1 MSVPPIRSWEDA
13 EAFALSLPGTEPGT
27 SYRMPTVKVAANG
40 RAFLW
45 TSHEAETSFAVPIEA
60 GTAEML
66 METDPDS
73 FWQSPHYAG
82 GAAILIRYSSEDP
95 ERVRYV
101 IEQAYEE
108 AAAKKP
114 VRPRKR

>member
-1 MSVPPIRSWEDA
+1 MAEPLDSWDKA
-13 EAFALSLPGTEPGT
+13 EAFALSLPGTERGM

-45 TSHEAETSFAVPIEA
+45 TSHEAETSFAVPIDE

-66 METDPDS
+66 METDPGS

-82 GAAILIRYSSEDP
+82 GAAILIRYTSDDP
-95 ERVRYV
+95 ERVRRV
-101 IEQAYEE
+101 IEQARDQ

-114 VRPRKR
+114 VRPRKK